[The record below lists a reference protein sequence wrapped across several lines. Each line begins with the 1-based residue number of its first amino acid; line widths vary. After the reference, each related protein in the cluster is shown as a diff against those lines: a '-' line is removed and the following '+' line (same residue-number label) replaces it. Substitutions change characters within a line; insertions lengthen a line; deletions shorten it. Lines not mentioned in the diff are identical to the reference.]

1 MASYDQEQIEVLL
14 DEMSYE
20 ILDYKQIQKLKE
32 IVVYLSQFK
41 EVKLEHINI
50 FTIKDKIEVLLENQL
65 EFVKELDHLR
75 LNFYKQTLAILKQ
88 NPQWNFSNEILVQ
101 SEHKIMQAEAQIME
115 RLLNT
120 KVIKKK
126 NKKKIFKS
134 RPKNKTKIEFESE
147 EEN

>member
-1 MASYDQEQIEVLL
+1 
-14 DEMSYE
+14 
-20 ILDYKQIQKLKE
+20 
-32 IVVYLSQFK
+32 
-41 EVKLEHINI
+41 
-50 FTIKDKIEVLLENQL
+50 
-65 EFVKELDHLR
+65 
-75 LNFYKQTLAILKQ
+75 
-88 NPQWNFSNEILVQ
+88 
-101 SEHKIMQAEAQIME
+101 ME